1 MRVSGGRCGEAPLLH
16 VVTPGGAPKLPL
28 STGTGAWRPCVVDEA
43 DVGTLPWAAPAS
55 TSLGPG
61 IEPATWG
68 RHLHHR
74 VQDRGTAFREQGDIM
89 LKARRDAAM
98 KVAESLFAAEEAID
112 LALARVAELNGTM
125 ATARTEAKLSA
136 IVAQG
141 AFDTAASVFASLAR
155 ARCDIVET
163 HKRLTEAKDQI
174 GLRTVAIGDLGKP
187 ESIPPMVKGDAR
199 HLQVV
204 A

>member
-1 MRVSGGRCGEAPLLH
+1 
-16 VVTPGGAPKLPL
+16 
-28 STGTGAWRPCVVDEA
+28 
-43 DVGTLPWAAPAS
+43 
-55 TSLGPG
+55 
-61 IEPATWG
+61 
-68 RHLHHR
+68 
-74 VQDRGTAFREQGDIM
+74 M

-112 LALARVAELNGTM
+112 VALAKVAEFNGTL

-136 IVAQG
+136 VVGQD
-141 AFDTAASVFASLAR
+141 AFETAASVFAALAR

-163 HKRLTEAKDQI
+163 HKRLSETKDQI
-174 GLRTVAIGDLGKP
+174 GLRTLAIGDLGKP
-187 ESIPPMVKGDAR
+187 EEARPAGSGDGR